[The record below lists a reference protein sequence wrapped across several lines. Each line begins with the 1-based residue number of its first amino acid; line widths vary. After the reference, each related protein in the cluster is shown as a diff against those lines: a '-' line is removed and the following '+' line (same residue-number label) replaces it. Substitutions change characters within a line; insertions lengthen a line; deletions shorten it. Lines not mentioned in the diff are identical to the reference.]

1 MEQSLVSLE
10 SQEIP
15 AFPEEGETYIARIRG
30 EPLLQLPEDLYIPPD
45 ALEIFLEAFEG
56 PLDLLLYLIRRQN
69 LDILEIPIA
78 DITRQ
83 YIAYVELMKAFR
95 LELAAEYLV
104 MAATLA
110 EIKSRMLLPRST
122 TAVEEEENDPR
133 AELIRRLQEYEQ
145 FKEAAVQLD
154 ELPRLERDS
163 HLIHAELPNM
173 KQVKPLPQV
182 ELKELLLALKEV
194 MQRVELNTKHQIV
207 MEPLSIRQR
216 MTEVLDK
223 IRQVEFAEFSSLFSA
238 QEGKLGVVV
247 TFIAVLELLKQTL
260 IDIVQTEAY
269 GTLHVKALESV
280 DVGFVE
286 AKSEE
291 L

>member
-1 MEQSLVSLE
+1 MEEIYSSQQTTAMPLE
-10 SQEIP
+10 AAVLSQ
-15 AFPEEGETYIARIRG
+15 EGETYIARIRG
-30 EPLLQLPEDLYIPPD
+30 EPLLHLPEDLYIPPD
-45 ALEIFLEAFEG
+45 ALEVFLEAFEG

-110 EIKSRMLLPRST
+110 EIKSRLLLPRSQET
-122 TAVEEEENDPR
+122 MEEEGNDPR

-154 ELPRLERDS
+154 ELPRLERDI
-163 HLIHAELPNM
+163 HLIRAELPNM
-173 KQVKPLPQV
+173 KQVKPLPEV
-182 ELKELLLALKEV
+182 NLKELLLALKDV
-194 MQRVELNTKHQIV
+194 MQRVELTSKHQV
-207 MEPLSIRQR
+207 VLEPLSIRQR
-216 MTEVLDK
+216 MTEVLDR
-223 IRQVEFAEFSSLFSA
+223 IRQVEFAEFSTLFSA
-238 QEGKLGVVV
+238 QEGKLGIVV
-247 TFIAVLELLKQTL
+247 TFIAILELLKQSL

-269 GTLHVKALESV
+269 GTLHVKVLSAPP
-280 DVGFVE
+280 
-286 AKSEE
+286 EE
-291 L
+291 

>member
-1 MEQSLVSLE
+1 VEEIHSPQQVSA
-10 SQEIP
+10 IP
-15 AFPEEGETYIARIRG
+15 IEATVLSEEGETYIARVRG
-30 EPLLQLPEDLYIPPD
+30 EPLLHLPEDLYIPPD
-45 ALEIFLEAFEG
+45 ALEVFLEAFEG

-110 EIKSRMLLPRST
+110 EIKSRLLLPRS
-122 TAVEEEENDPR
+122 AEAMEEEGNDPR
-133 AELIRRLQEYEQ
+133 AELIRKLQEYEQ
-145 FKEAAVQLD
+145 FKEAALQLD
-154 ELPRLERDS
+154 ELPRLERDI

-173 KQVKPLPQV
+173 KQVKPLPEV
-182 ELKELLLALKEV
+182 DLKELLLALKDV
-194 MQRVELNTKHQIV
+194 MQRVELTTKHQV
-207 MEPLSIRQR
+207 VLEPLSIRQR

-223 IRQVEFAEFSSLFSA
+223 IRQVEFAEFSTLFSA
-238 QEGKLGVVV
+238 KEGKLGIVV
-247 TFIAVLELLKQTL
+247 TFIAILELLKQTL

-269 GTLHVKALESV
+269 GTLHVKALS
-280 DVGFVE
+280 
-286 AKSEE
+286 ALPEE
-291 L
+291 

>member
-1 MEQSLVSLE
+1 MEEIYSSQQTTAMPLEAAVS
-10 SQEIP
+10 SQ
-15 AFPEEGETYIARIRG
+15 EGETYIARIRG
-30 EPLLQLPEDLYIPPD
+30 EPLLHLPEDLYIPPD
-45 ALEIFLEAFEG
+45 ALEVFLEAFEG

-110 EIKSRMLLPRST
+110 EIKSRLLLPRSQET
-122 TAVEEEENDPR
+122 LEEEGNDPR

-154 ELPRLERDS
+154 ELPRLERDI
-163 HLIHAELPNM
+163 HLIRAELPNM
-173 KQVKPLPQV
+173 KQVKPLPEV
-182 ELKELLLALKEV
+182 NLKELLLALKDV

-207 MEPLSIRQR
+207 LEPLSIRQR
-216 MTEVLDK
+216 MTEVLDR
-223 IRQVEFAEFSSLFSA
+223 IRQVEFAEFSTLFSA
-238 QEGKLGVVV
+238 QEGKLGIVV
-247 TFIAVLELLKQTL
+247 TFIAILELLKQSL

-269 GTLHVKALESV
+269 GTLHVKVLSAPP
-280 DVGFVE
+280 
-286 AKSEE
+286 EE
-291 L
+291 